1 MQLYQNHSSDP
12 KTDAQRNLCGR
23 THYVDD
29 DTLRYHK
36 SRVISSQHTDNG
48 LLFAIITSDA
58 LDYQNH
64 KRGFRYVIFD
74 IFGRTIARP
83 RLEEAFRTSAQA
95 SKAMWHALNSFDAI
109 ALTNEAIARETRQ
122 HAEEMHQLAGEVAKI
137 AAIDQAA

>member
-12 KTDAQRNLCGR
+12 KTNAQRNLCGR

-36 SRVISSQHTDNG
+36 SRVISSRHTDNG

-74 IFGRTIARP
+74 LFGHIIARP
-83 RLEEAFRTSAQA
+83 KLEEAFRTSERAT
-95 SKAMWHALNSFDAI
+95 KAMWFALNSFDAVAI
-109 ALTNEAIARETRQ
+109 TRGAIKNASEFHSREMNLLTDEIS
-122 HAEEMHQLAGEVAKI
+122 KI
-137 AAIDQAA
+137 AQDKAA